1 VKKENNN
8 SNLQLYQNERKQNMK
23 IKINWV
29 FILVIGV
36 MFIGTLAFVPADVRA
51 ESNEDVEGE
60 YSMVEDG
67 AIGDIVPTKT
77 NTTVDLVTPCRI
89 VDTRN
94 AVGYFSPGQRREYYV
109 YGPGTGP
116 VGMQQQGGNLAGC
129 PAPRS
134 EPKGVI
140 INVTVVPLSGLG
152 NFRAFPANVGPPN
165 ASLVNYRA
173 GVQNIANAASV
184 ETYELG
190 GPREIE
196 FLNSNGFAHLI
207 VDVMGYYD

>member
-1 VKKENNN
+1 VKKEYNN
-8 SNLQLYQNERKQNMK
+8 SNLRLYQNERKQNMK

-36 MFIGTLAFVPADVRA
+36 MFIGTLAFVPAVVRA
-51 ESNEDVEGE
+51 DQSDGGE
-60 YSMVEDG
+60 YGLVEDG

-89 VDTRN
+89 LDTRN
-94 AVGYFSPGQRREYYV
+94 VGGYFSPGQRREYYV
-109 YGPGTGP
+109 YGGID
-116 VGMQQQGGNLAGC
+116 VSSQGGNFAGC
-129 PAPRS
+129 PAPRG

-140 INVTVVPLSGLG
+140 INVTVVPLSGQG
-152 NFRAFPANVGPPN
+152 NFSAFPANVSPPN
-165 ASLVNYRA
+165 ASLINYRA

-184 ETYELG
+184 ETYEVI

-196 FLNSNGFAHLI
+196 FINRNGFAHLI
-207 VDVMGYYD
+207 VDIMGYYD